1 MASRSTHWLLALA
14 LVACTHYVA
23 PPPGQPAGLRY
34 TPPRAAPWTPRGTL
48 VVQVVTHEDG
58 SAIAGADVHLSP
70 DVSPDVGEAT
80 EYRGEWDQGAIYAI
94 AADSGSAS
102 GEFRLRGWPRGTYVL
117 TAQRMGFGTVR
128 EWVRICG
135 GRQDTVVVRLRS
147 AGCDLLCQGVPRNS
161 RRTTPCGRRT
171 IE

>member
-1 MASRSTHWLLALA
+1 MTSLTLRCLLAIA
-14 LVACTHYVA
+14 LVACTRHVP
-23 PPPGQPAGLRY
+23 PPPGQPTGLRY

-48 VVQVVTHEDG
+48 VVQVVAHEDG
-58 SAIAGADVHLSP
+58 SPIAGADVYLSP
-70 DVSPDVGEAT
+70 DVDDEAG
-80 EYRGEWDQGAIYAI
+80 YGGEWDQGAIFAV
-94 AADSGSAS
+94 AADSAAAT
-102 GEFRLRGWPRGTYVL
+102 GELRLRRWPRGTYVL

-171 IE
+171 ID